1 VNETEPD
8 ETAIA
13 AEARRVAHI
22 AVTIAASWAATHL
35 SASSKHRLL
44 NMSWNTAVGALVGR
58 PAHGLS
64 AGVRLADLNLVLVR
78 GDTLLRNRPVSGAS
92 PADLV
97 IWLRTTAAA
106 LGGRDSRLSL
116 PPYDPPEGFSAAT
129 ELPVITPDA
138 STRLC
143 THFARASAILADLCQ
158 EHEGASEPRCWP
170 RDFDFT
176 VQIPVSGTQDK
187 HVDVGYGRCEG
198 SLCWGVWPSDET
210 EAPTLRQGTWVDGD
224 RPGAILLESELPE
237 FGGERAIREWLA
249 SVLPPMIFNG

>member
-8 ETAIA
+8 ESAIA

-35 SASSKHRLL
+35 LASSKHRLL
-44 NMSWNTAVGALVGR
+44 NMSWNTAVGAVVGR

-78 GDTLLRNRPVSGAS
+78 EDTLLRNRPVSGTS

-129 ELPVITPDA
+129 ALPVISPDA
-138 STRLC
+138 STRLS
-143 THFARASAILADLCQ
+143 THFARASAILADLHR
-158 EHEGASEPRCWP
+158 EHDGSTAPRCWP

-176 VQIPVSGTQDK
+176 VKIPLAKTPE
-187 HVDVGYGRCEG
+187 HHIEVGYGQCEG
-198 SLCWGVWPSDET
+198 EPCWGVWPSDET
-210 EAPTLRQGTWVDGD
+210 EAPTLRQGMWVEGD
-224 RPGAILLESELPE
+224 RPGAVLLESELPE
-237 FGGERAIREWLA
+237 FGGERAIREWLS
-249 SVLPPMIFNG
+249 SVLPTLLHNG